1 MMPQCSAWN
10 INGNEFSWHRAQMH
24 RQVRPWDKRLN
35 ADKNLFFEKQNK
47 L

>member
-1 MMPQCSAWN
+1 MMPVPLFGISMATNLRWR
-10 INGNEFSWHRAQMH
+10 WAQMH
-24 RQVRPWDKRLN
+24 RQVRPWDKQLN

>member
-1 MMPQCSAWN
+1 MATIQRWR
-10 INGNEFSWHRAQMH
+10 WAQLR
-24 RQVRPWDKRLN
+24 RQVRPWDKLLT